1 MAMILNGS
9 AAAREL
15 TERLRARTDELRLR
29 GLEPCLALL
38 RVGEAEDDI
47 VYERMVTRRC
57 DTAGIFV
64 RRSVFP
70 AELTTQE
77 LICEVERLNQDSS
90 VHGVLIFRPLPAHI
104 DDEAVRRALRPEKD
118 VDGVSDLSL
127 AAICT
132 GSGAGFPPCAAEA
145 CIELIKHYGIGLS
158 GSRAVVIGRSL
169 VVGKP
174 AALMLL
180 GEDATVTVCHRR
192 TPELAGL
199 CREADII
206 ISAAG
211 SAGLITA
218 DFVKPGQVLL
228 DAGVSVS
235 ENGELCGDAVF
246 DEVEPIVAAMS
257 LPTGGVGPMTT
268 AILAQHVVAAAFK
281 AMERV

>member
-9 AAAREL
+9 AAAAALTQEL
-15 TERLRARTDELRLR
+15 KTRTQALLAK
-29 GLEPCLALL
+29 GLVPCLALL
-38 RVGEAEDDI
+38 RAGEAEDDI
-47 VYERMVTRRC
+47 VYERMVTRRSEA
-57 DTAGIFV
+57 AGISV
-64 RRSVFP
+64 KRSVFP
-70 AELTTQE
+70 ASVTTGE
-77 LICEVERLNQDSS
+77 LIAEVERLNKDESI
-90 VHGVLIFRPLPAHI
+90 HGVLIFRPLPSGI
-104 DDEAVRRALRPEKD
+104 DDEAVRRALLPQKD

-145 CIELIKHYGIGLS
+145 CIELIRNCGIELRGR
-158 GSRAVVIGRSL
+158 RAVVIGRSL
-169 VVGKP
+169 VIGKP

-180 GEDATVTVCHRR
+180 NEDATVTVCHRK
-192 TPELAGL
+192 TQGLAQL

-211 SAGLITA
+211 SAGLIGA
-218 DFVKPGQVLL
+218 DHVRPGQILL

-246 DEVEPIVAAMS
+246 DEVEPVVAAMS

-268 AILAQHVVAAAFK
+268 AVLARHVIEAAEK
-281 AMERV
+281 TL

>member
-57 DTAGIFV
+57 DAAGISV

-70 AELTTQE
+70 AEVTTQE
-77 LICEVERLNQDSS
+77 LIREVGHLNQDSS

-145 CIELIKHYGIGLS
+145 CIELIKHYGIELS
-158 GSRAVVIGRSL
+158 GRRAVVIGRSL

-180 GEDATVTVCHRR
+180 GEDATVTVCHRK
-192 TPELAGL
+192 TPELSRL

-228 DAGVSVS
+228 DAGVSVG

-268 AILAQHVVAAAFK
+268 AILAQHVVAAAK